1 MKNKCHKI
9 EKIMGLYIYDE
20 LPGKEKNAFEAH
32 VNTCPNCSEKLAEF
46 KKTHASLTE
55 KHTPTPTPDWDQSWL
70 NIQKRLIDRQ
80 QHQEKRKRFP
90 MPMLRWAGALA
101 GSAAIFL
108 LGLLVGINVKDTPSK
123 YETPDPASAY
133 ILQEFQEHIEN
144 IKPVIIEYANYW
156 RSTDVESPPDL
167 PVEKERIIH
176 LLMQNQMLLCRIPG
190 DNNRYMQQLLNELNG
205 ILAKIAIL
213 TWEDPVSLSH
223 IKKMIRKK
231 GLLFKMEALRPAKET
246 EMSL

>member
-20 LPGKEKNAFEAH
+20 LPGKDKNAFETH
-32 VNTCPNCSEKLAEF
+32 VNTCPNCTAKLAEF
-46 KKTHASLTE
+46 KKTHEFITE
-55 KHTPTPTPDWDQSWL
+55 KHAPTPTPDWDQSWL
-70 NIQKRLIDRQ
+70 NIRKRLIDHQ
-80 QHQEKRKRFP
+80 KQEKRNGFHI
-90 MPMLRWAGALA
+90 PMLRWAGALV

-108 LGLLVGINVKDTPSK
+108 LGLLVGTNVKDTPTK
-123 YETPDPASAY
+123 YEIPDAASAY

-156 RSTDVESPPDL
+156 RSADTPPDL
-167 PVEKERIIH
+167 PVEKERVIH
-176 LLMQNQMLLCRIPG
+176 LLMQNQMLLCRIPV

-205 ILAKIAIL
+205 ILTKIAL
-213 TWEDPVSLSH
+213 MTWEDPGSLSH

>member
-9 EKIMGLYIYDE
+9 EKIMGLYIYNE
-20 LPGKEKNAFEAH
+20 LPAKEKDAFEAH
-32 VNTCPNCSEKLAEF
+32 INTCPDCSAKLTEF
-46 KKTHASLTE
+46 KKTRAFITE
-55 KHTPTPTPDWDQSWL
+55 NQIPTPTPDWDQSWL
-70 NIQKRLIDRQ
+70 NIRKRLIDHRQ
-80 QHQEKRKRFP
+80 QQEKRKRFP

-108 LGLLVGINVKDTPSK
+108 LGLLVGTHVKDTPKK
-123 YETPDPASAY
+123 YEIPDPASAY

-156 RSTDVESPPDL
+156 RSADTPPDL
-167 PVEKERIIH
+167 PVEKERVIH

-205 ILAKIAIL
+205 ILTKIALL
-213 TWEDPVSLSH
+213 TWEDPDSLSR
-223 IKKMIRKK
+223 IKKMIRRK
-231 GLLFKMEALRPAKET
+231 GLLFKMEALRPAKKT

>member
-1 MKNKCHKI
+1 
-9 EKIMGLYIYDE
+9 MGLYIYDE
-20 LPGKEKNAFEAH
+20 LPEKEKNAFETH
-32 VNTCPNCSEKLAEF
+32 VNTCPNSSAKLAKF
-46 KKTHASLTE
+46 KKIHAFVTE
-55 KHTPTPTPDWDQSWL
+55 NQTPTPIPDWDQSWL
-70 NIQKRLIDRQ
+70 NIRKRLIDHQ
-80 QHQEKRKRFP
+80 QHQEKRKGFP
-90 MPMLRWAGALA
+90 IPMLRWAGVLA

-108 LGLLVGINVKDTPSK
+108 SGLLVGTNVKNTPTK
-123 YETPDPASAY
+123 YETPDAASVY

-156 RSTDVESPPDL
+156 RSADSPPDL
-167 PVEKERIIH
+167 PVEKERVIH

-205 ILAKIAIL
+205 ILTKIALL
-213 TWEDPVSLSH
+213 TWGDPDSLSR

>member
-20 LPGKEKNAFEAH
+20 LPGKEKNAFETH
-32 VNTCPNCSEKLAEF
+32 VNTCPNCSAKLAKF
-46 KKTHASLTE
+46 KKTFAFITE

-70 NIQKRLIDRQ
+70 NIRKRLIDNQ
-80 QHQEKRKRFP
+80 KQEKRKRFP
-90 MPMLRWAGALA
+90 IPMLRWAGALA

-108 LGLLVGINVKDTPSK
+108 LGLLVGTNVKDTPTK
-123 YETPDPASAY
+123 YEIPDAASAY

-156 RSTDVESPPDL
+156 RSADTRPDL
-167 PVEKERIIH
+167 PVEKERVIH
-176 LLMQNQMLLCRIPG
+176 LLMQNQMLLCRIPV

-205 ILAKIAIL
+205 ILTKIAL
-213 TWEDPVSLSH
+213 MTWEDPGSLSH

>member
-1 MKNKCHKI
+1 
-9 EKIMGLYIYDE
+9 MGLYIYDE
-20 LPGKEKNAFEAH
+20 LPKKEKHAFETH
-32 VNTCPNCSEKLAEF
+32 VNTCPNCSAKLTEF
-46 KKTHASLTE
+46 KKTYAFITE
-55 KHTPTPTPDWDQSWL
+55 KHTPSPTPDWNQSWL
-70 NIQKRLIDRQ
+70 NIRKRLINHQ
-80 QHQEKRKRFP
+80 QQQEKRKRFP
-90 MPMLRWAGALA
+90 MPILRWVGTLA

-108 LGLLVGINVKDTPSK
+108 LGLLVGTHVKDIPTK
-123 YETPDPASAY
+123 YETPDAASAY

-156 RSTDVESPPDL
+156 RSADVESPPDL
-167 PVEKERIIH
+167 PVEKERVIH

-205 ILAKIAIL
+205 ILTKIALL